1 VSDMRKR
8 NARMYLAWALLAGF
22 AVNCVFVCIA
32 FYGGI
37 VYPANLGEI
46 ILALAAVFSPHL
58 SILFGAIAGDVD
70 PPTMASRRSFGIAL
84 TSIAVWTLLLTA
96 RSAWFTST
104 AFTAKEDTFKNL
116 IEFWGVVGGMGSLF
130 VAGPLGFF
138 IAKRDL

>member
-1 VSDMRKR
+1 MGKR
-8 NARMYLAWALLAGF
+8 NARTYLAWALLAGF
-22 AVNCVFVCIA
+22 ALNCVFVCMA

-37 VYPANLGEI
+37 IYPSNLGEI

-58 SILFGAIAGDVD
+58 SIVFGAIAGDVA
-70 PPTMASRRSFGIAL
+70 PPTMASRRSFGIAI
-84 TSIAVWTLLLTA
+84 TSIVVWTLLLSA
-96 RSAWFTST
+96 RSAWFAST
-104 AFTAKEDTFKNL
+104 AFTAREDTFKSL